1 MNTLV
6 NNIRFDHAMMWV
18 ELKDMRCL
26 GVPLKWFPK
35 LQTAS
40 TDQLINYE
48 LSPAGIHWDGLNE
61 DISIDGLLSGYADQ
75 TKNQASEL
83 FD

>member
-1 MNTLV
+1 
-6 NNIRFDHAMMWV
+6 
-18 ELKDMRCL
+18 L